1 MVVFDGVVVGC
12 TVDDYANSL
21 FNVVEGFEALVQVTD
36 QFGQLLGPG
45 LTDMAFIDD
54 QH

>member
-12 TVDDYANSL
+12 TIDDYANSL
-21 FNVVEGFEALVQVTD
+21 FNVVKGFEALVQVTD
-36 QFGQLLGPG
+36 QFRQLLGPG

-54 QH
+54 QY

>member
-1 MVVFDGVVVGC
+1 MGC

-21 FNVVEGFEALVQVTD
+21 FNVVKGFKALVQVTD
-36 QFGQLLGPG
+36 QLGQLLGPG